1 MRKRAHPSQILPA
14 FPGILMGAMRGF
26 LLSLLLVLAIAGAF
40 AQTGPKKV
48 MVLEATAYTS
58 SVRETD
64 STPFITSI
72 GMRTQLGVLAV
83 SRDLLK
89 ILPYGTKVRLKDLG
103 TVQGRGRGQF
113 NYLFEG
119 RVFVVADVMHSR
131 WREKVDVWL
140 PDRSTALRF
149 GRRLVELE
157 VVEYPRR

>member
-1 MRKRAHPSQILPA
+1 
-14 FPGILMGAMRGF
+14 MRGF
-26 LLSLLLVLAIAGAF
+26 LLSLLLVLATAGAL
-40 AQTGPKKV
+40 AQIGPKKV

-64 STPFITSI
+64 RTPFVTAT
-72 GMRTQLGVLAV
+72 GMRTRLGVLAV
-83 SRDLLK
+83 SPDLLR
-89 ILPYGTKVRLKDLG
+89 ILPYGTKVRLRDLG

-119 RVFVVADVMHSR
+119 RIFVVADVMHPR
-131 WREKVDVWL
+131 MREKVDVWL